1 VKTKNTLAK
10 EAAREFVRQ
19 KVIERLSS
27 LVDAQLD
34 NAEGIKHLM
43 MRDPTTGKFERV
55 TGDARDIDRALKTKN
70 ATWIYTKDPS
80 VQAFTD
86 LLNRALDKPEQMH
99 VTGDGSPIVICWQ
112 TPEMNSTK
120 MRELPE
126 GDVDEKIRH
135 ARKVNGHVESDG
147 E

>member
-1 VKTKNTLAK
+1 MKTKNTLAK

-86 LLNRALDKPEQMH
+86 LLNRALDKPIEQMH
-99 VTGDGSPIVICWQ
+99 VTGDGSPIMIQWLS
-112 TPEMNSTK
+112 PAMNSTVIDVT
-120 MRELPE
+120 PE
-126 GDVDEKIRH
+126 KGEVDDKILTPR
-135 ARKVNGHVESDG
+135 R
-147 E
+147 